1 MKNTTLMKH
10 NRHPF
15 AGVLLPAS
23 IGLLLALAVQAEQ
36 TNTAKAPPKSSA
48 TLPRVGVKELLS
60 NPTNYAGKQIVLEGF
75 VTDICKKKGCWAML
89 HDPDPDAKGL
99 VRVKQDD
106 DASNFKA
113 FLPEIQGK
121 TVLVTGEVHATRIDA
136 EYLDKWEAR
145 VKEAQKDKTKEQ
157 EEPYA
162 AVFKQI
168 AGLRERV
175 AKSKQ
180 GYLTSLGVAVL
191 TWEAKT
197 AQP

>member
-1 MKNTTLMKH
+1 MKY
-10 NRHPF
+10 NRNSL
-15 AGVLLPAS
+15 AGVLPS
-23 IGLLLALAVQAEQ
+23 ILISLLIALAAHAEQ
-36 TNTAKAPPKSSA
+36 TNTAKAPAKSSA

-60 NPTNYAGKQIVLEGF
+60 NPTNYEGKQIVLEGF

-89 HDPDPDAKGL
+89 HDADPDAKGQ

-106 DASNFKA
+106 DASSFKA

-121 TVLVTGEVHATRIDA
+121 TVLVTGEVHETRIDA

-145 VKEAQKDKTKEQ
+145 VKEAQKDKAKAKEQ
-157 EEPYA
+157 EEPNA

-197 AQP
+197 PKP